1 MTHNN
6 ILRDEDYISRLKSA
20 IYEQYGIAV
29 IEITPATRG
38 YYGETWKVKG
48 DCGIYYLKMD
58 YLPFHQKNFSRVC
71 PL

>member
-1 MTHNN
+1 MHNE
-6 ILRDEDYISRLKSA
+6 IFRDTEYLHRLKNT
-20 IYEQYGIAV
+20 ICEQYGVEVA
-29 IEITPATRG
+29 EIRPANRG